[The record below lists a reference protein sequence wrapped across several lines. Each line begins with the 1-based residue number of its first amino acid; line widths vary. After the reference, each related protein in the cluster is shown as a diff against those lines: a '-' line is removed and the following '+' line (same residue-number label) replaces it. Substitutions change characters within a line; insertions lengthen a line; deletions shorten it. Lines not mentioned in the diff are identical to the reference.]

1 MGCGLAGIIDQ
12 RLKGN
17 EAGLAATAE
26 AMAAAQAHRGPDAS
40 GTWVEASAGIA
51 FGHRRLS
58 VIDLSAEGAQPMAS
72 TDGRYVIAYNG
83 ELYNHLRLRT
93 ELAESIRAHF
103 HGRSDTE
110 VMLEAIRQWGL
121 LKALRRFVGIFAFAL
136 WDAKE
141 RRLFLVR
148 DHLGVKPL
156 YYGMSGGRFMF
167 ASELKGLRAAA
178 GFANRVDRNALAL
191 FMRYSYIESP
201 HTIYEGVKKL
211 SPGSIL
217 MVDPASP
224 GAAAPIRYWSARE
237 TAETGAMG
245 KRAMRPED
253 ALEKLEML
261 LRDSIW
267 LQMVADVPLGAFL
280 SGGTD
285 SSLVVALMQ
294 KAGASRVRT
303 FTIGFSEAGFDES
316 AQARKVAAHLGTEH
330 TEAILTPADAMA
342 AIPRMPEV
350 YDEPFADPSQIPTF
364 LVSRFAREKVTVALS
379 GDGGDEMFGGYQ
391 KYRWAEKL
399 WKLGRPFPGFI
410 RRLAAAGITAVPPG
424 AWDAVIRAL
433 GPLVPR
439 DVRYGSPGY
448 RVHKT
453 ARVLAGRTAQEM
465 YRNLMSHWMST
476 DRLVLQSTEPPTVY
490 DSPKEWPKG
499 VTATEWMM
507 FADAASYLPDD
518 GLVKV
523 DRASM
528 AHGLEARVPLLDH
541 RIVEF
546 AWSLPFNLRI
556 RNGEGKWLLK
566 TLLHRHIP
574 RELVDR
580 PKMGFAVP
588 VGEWIRGPLRD
599 WAEALLSEERL
610 KREGYLDAKLVRQ
623 EWARHLKSGD
633 RQFPV
638 WNVLMFQAWLE
649 KTRP

>member
-1 MGCGLAGIIDQ
+1 LAGILDP

-17 EAGLAATAE
+17 EAGLKATAE
-26 AMAAAQAHRGPDAS
+26 AMAGALTHRGPDAS
-40 GTWVEASAGIA
+40 GTFVEGSAGLA

-58 VIDLSAEGAQPMAS
+58 VIDLSVEGAQPMAS
-72 TDGRYVIAYNG
+72 YDGRYVIAYNG
-83 ELYNHLRLRT
+83 EIYNHQRLRQ
-93 ELAESIRAHF
+93 ELSESIRAHF
-103 HGRSDTE
+103 RGHSDTE
-110 VMLEAIRQWGL
+110 VMLEAIRQWGF
-121 LKALRRFVGIFAFAL
+121 LKAVRRFVGIFAFAL

-141 RRLFLVR
+141 RKLLLVR

-156 YYGMSGGRFMF
+156 YYGMSGGRFLF
-167 ASELKGLRAAA
+167 ASELKALRAAA

-201 HTIYEGVKKL
+201 YTIYEGVRKL
-211 SPGSIL
+211 PPGSIL
-217 MVDPASP
+217 VVDPAAP
-224 GAAAPIRYWSARE
+224 GAATPVHYWSVRE

-245 KRAMRPED
+245 KRSIRPED
-253 ALEKLEML
+253 ALDRLETH
-261 LRDSIW
+261 LRDSVW
-267 LQMVADVPLGAFL
+267 LQMVSDVPLGAFL

-294 KAGASRVRT
+294 KAGASRVKT

-316 AQARKVAAHLGTEH
+316 AAARKVAAHLGTEH
-330 TEAILTPADAMA
+330 TEAILTPGDAMA
-342 AIPRMPEV
+342 VIPDMPGV

-379 GDGGDEMFGGYQ
+379 GDGGDELFGGYQ

-399 WKLGRPFPGFI
+399 WKLGRPFPGFV

-424 AWDAVIRAL
+424 AWDVLVRGL

-439 DVRYGSPGY
+439 DTRYGSPGY
-448 RVHKT
+448 RIHKT
-453 ARVLAGRTAQEM
+453 ARVLAGRSPQEM
-465 YRNLMSHWMST
+465 YRNLMSHWTHT
-476 DRLVLQSTEPPTVY
+476 DRLVHGSAEPPVVY
-490 DSPKEWPKG
+490 DSPAEWPKG
-499 VTATEWMM
+499 LTATEWMM

-518 GLVKV
+518 GFVKV

-528 AHGLEARVPLLDH
+528 ANGLEVRVPLLDH
-541 RIVEF
+541 RIAEF
-546 AWSLPFNLRI
+546 AWSLPFDLRI

-566 TLLHRHIP
+566 TLLHRHVP

-599 WAEALLSEERL
+599 WAEALVSEERL
-610 KREGYLDAKLVRQ
+610 KREGYLDAKLVRM
-623 EWARHLKSGD
+623 EWAQHLKSGD
-633 RQFPV
+633 RQFPM